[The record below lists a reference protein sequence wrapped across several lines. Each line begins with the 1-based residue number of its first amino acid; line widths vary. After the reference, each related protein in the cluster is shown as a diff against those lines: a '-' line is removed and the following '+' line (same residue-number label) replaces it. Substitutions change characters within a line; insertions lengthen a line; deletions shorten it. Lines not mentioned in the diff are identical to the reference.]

1 MRSRAVLLACLALA
15 STGCGSEQ
23 VRSDAAAQQ
32 HRGTATV
39 LESPEHG
46 PELCLGGQQDSY
58 PPQCGGVPLPNWD
71 WDAVD
76 DEESANG
83 TTWGA
88 YTVVGTFDGT
98 SLTLTEPPRQPE
110 PSGGGA
116 VADRFTSPCADP
128 EPPTGAGPRGV
139 DGVGPAAERARTLPG
154 HAGLWLTGDLLN
166 VASTGDPAR
175 HRSALREVWGG
186 PLCLVQHERT
196 LADLKAVQEEL
207 FDGAA
212 AELGLTPTF
221 GAVDE
226 VGNVVELGVFAVDDA
241 QQAALDARY
250 GPGTVRVLPGLQPVP
265 G

>member
-98 SLTLTEPPRQPE
+98 SLTLTEPPRRRSRPEASPCGPVHQPLRRA
-110 PSGGGA
+110 GA
-116 VADRFTSPCADP
+116 PDRCGAPRRRRRRPRGRTGPHPAGPRRPVADRRP
-128 EPPTGAGPRGV
+128 
-139 DGVGPAAERARTLPG
+139 AERRLHRRPG
-154 HAGLWLTGDLLN
+154 AAPL
-166 VASTGDPAR
+166 
-175 HRSALREVWGG
+175 ALREVWGG

-226 VGNVVELGVFAVDDA
+226 VRQRRRARRVRRRRRAAGGARRALRLGHRAG
-241 QQAALDARY
+241 AAGSAARA
-250 GPGTVRVLPGLQPVP
+250 R
-265 G
+265 